1 MPLEAKFMGKA
12 YGALKSAL
20 GRRACSEGWGV
31 ALFEYIAEHGVW
43 PTSDQ
48 QQGLI
53 AHAEK
58 LGLPY
63 VYLGYWIPDSAKMAY
78 KARFQPLEALGPNGL
93 WAELAL

>member
-1 MPLEAKFMGKA
+1 MPLKAEFMGRA

-43 PTSDQ
+43 PTHDQ
-48 QQGLI
+48 EPALI

-58 LGLPY
+58 MAADRAKLP
-63 VYLGYWIPDSAKMAY
+63 AKYRLRLDNRA
-78 KARFQPLEALGPNGL
+78 ARFERIANGL
-93 WAELAL
+93 E